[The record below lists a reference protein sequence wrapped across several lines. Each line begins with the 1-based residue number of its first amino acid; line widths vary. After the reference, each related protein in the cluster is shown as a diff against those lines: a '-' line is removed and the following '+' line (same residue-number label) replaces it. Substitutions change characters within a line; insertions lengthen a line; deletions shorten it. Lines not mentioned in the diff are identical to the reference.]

1 MSMEALGRMDRRQTG
16 RCNPKGMVDGP
27 GLAQPRAVFSLRC
40 SEILHWGCGVVPLL
54 THLAL
59 DQIGK
64 DFGQD
69 PCQAVYKIL
78 DGRGSGS
85 EKKKKA
91 MRLCGGLGLI
101 CRGLGWSF
109 CAALVLALQI
119 LPPHSHGHGHV
130 QANNKHS
137 LRLVL

>member
-1 MSMEALGRMDRRQTG
+1 MEALGRMDRRQTG
-16 RCNPKGMVDGP
+16 RCNPKGTVDGP

-85 EKKKKA
+85 EKKKKGHEA
-91 MRLCGGLGLI
+91 VRWSEVGLQGPWVELLCSP
-101 CRGLGWSF
+101 SF
-109 CAALVLALQI
+109 GTPDLAS
-119 LPPHSHGHGHV
+119 P
-130 QANNKHS
+130 
-137 LRLVL
+137 